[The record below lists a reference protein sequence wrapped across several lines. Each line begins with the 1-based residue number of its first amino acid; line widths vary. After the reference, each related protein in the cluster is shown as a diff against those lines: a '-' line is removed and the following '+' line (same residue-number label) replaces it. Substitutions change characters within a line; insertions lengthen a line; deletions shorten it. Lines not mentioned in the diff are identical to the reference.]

1 MEFISYECL
10 QMVNVYNQKTY
21 KKGVEKDSKI
31 WVTVL
36 TTFGDV
42 SIKIYDV
49 GKHGGIKYIQI
60 WWPVKIVQ

>member
-1 MEFISYECL
+1 MKFIFYEFL

-21 KKGVEKDSKI
+21 KKGVENDTKI

-49 GKHGGIKYIQI
+49 GKQGRIIYIQI
-60 WWPVKIVQ
+60 W